1 MKQCT
6 QTLINQHLLD
16 INPILAGWSTDWE
29 FPPRWDE
36 LRRNMSLYYI
46 RRGSFTLVREDGS
59 FPVKGGDC
67 FFLPMEDLTTYTV
80 GEPGQTYD
88 YAWVGFTGALS
99 HRFSEVTAPFQADA
113 DQLIHLKALH
123 DFDPHTPYNL
133 AADLLLLRATLL
145 DTNEPNPDYVQHI
158 IDYIQLAYMLPIT
171 VESLSAQ
178 VGLDRSYLSRLF
190 KKKTGTTLQNHLQ
203 YVRLQEAKRMLMQGC
218 SVKEAAYKCGF
229 GDDKNFHKMFV
240 RREGLTPTQWK
251 KCVLENL
258 STLQYKWP
266 GRE

>member
-1 MKQCT
+1 
-6 QTLINQHLLD
+6 
-16 INPILAGWSTDWE
+16 
-29 FPPRWDE
+29 
-36 LRRNMSLYYI
+36 
-46 RRGSFTLVREDGS
+46 
-59 FPVKGGDC
+59 
-67 FFLPMEDLTTYTV
+67 
-80 GEPGQTYD
+80 
-88 YAWVGFTGALS
+88 
-99 HRFSEVTAPFQADA
+99 
-113 DQLIHLKALH
+113 
-123 DFDPHTPYNL
+123 
-133 AADLLLLRATLL
+133 
-145 DTNEPNPDYVQHI
+145 
-158 IDYIQLAYMLPIT
+158 MLPIT

-218 SVKEAAYKCGF
+218 SAKEAAYKCGF